1 MLATKM
7 PIVTTTMEITTA
19 LVCLDTM
26 AMAQFAQVGFAIISE
41 ALRKLGIFTAQE
53 DNLIFSK

>member
-26 AMAQFAQVGFAIISE
+26 AMAQFAQVGFAIIYE
-41 ALRKLGIFTAQE
+41 ALCKLGIFTAQE
-53 DNLIFSK
+53 DNLIF